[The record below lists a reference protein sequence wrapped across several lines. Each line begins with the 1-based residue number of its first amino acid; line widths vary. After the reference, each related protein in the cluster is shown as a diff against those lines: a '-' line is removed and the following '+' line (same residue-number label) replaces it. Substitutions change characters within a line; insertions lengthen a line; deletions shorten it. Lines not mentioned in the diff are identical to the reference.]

1 MSSTL
6 DPTMDLPGAVP
17 RVPARELHGR
27 PSIVAEILSIVRR
40 RRLLIA
46 AIIAAMLTI
55 GLVYTLLAPRKYTAA
70 ALIEIQRERG
80 SFIEVE
86 GAQKSDSLADQEF
99 YQTQY
104 GLLQSQSL
112 AERVAND
119 LRLYDNTEFLTAAK
133 ILDTDAASL
142 SRRALSSE
150 ERRSR
155 TTAAATY
162 LLRNFEIEPE
172 RFSRLVTIRF
182 TGRDP
187 ALAKRVIDAWSA
199 DFVRMTLARRYE
211 ATAYARSFLEQRLQQ
226 LRTRINESER
236 QLVAY
241 ASQQGIVNL
250 PANSGGAAGQA
261 AGERSLIADDLA
273 SLNQELSRAVADRV
287 KAQSR
292 TGSSDGAVSE
302 AIGNPAISTLRNKRA
317 ELAADYAKMMVQF
330 EPGYPPARA
339 LQRQIQQLDQSIN
352 REERRVQQTLSEE
365 YRAAASREGALQNR
379 IDSLKSGLLD
389 FRRRSIQYNIL
400 QREVDTNRQLYD
412 ALLQRYKEIGVA
424 GGVGV
429 NNISVVDGA
438 QLPTRPSSPKLLL
451 TMAIALLAGLIV
463 AGGVVFVLEQ
473 MNHGIN
479 DPEQVE
485 EVLGV
490 PLLGTVPTAPGSNM
504 IELLGDRK
512 TPISEAYL
520 SIQTNLRFATDQG
533 FPQIL
538 AITSTRAAEGKSTTA
553 FALAHAMARLGG
565 RVLLID
571 ADMRSPSV
579 HHLIDCTNAYGLS
592 NFLAGEDDIDA
603 LIHRFTDGPAIMTA
617 GPQPPSAAELLS
629 GAGLKRLIQVLREQ
643 FDHVVFDMPPVMGLA
658 DAPLVASAVDGVVF
672 VMQAGET
679 HSTMAKAAIGRLSD
693 AHARVFGAVL
703 TKFDPKRATFGYGYD
718 YGYGYGYGNAADARD
733 S

>member
-1 MSSTL
+1 MSSTF
-6 DPTMDLPGAVP
+6 DPTMDLPGAGP
-17 RVPARELHGR
+17 RIPAREPREGA
-27 PSIVAEILSIVRR
+27 SIVAEILSIVRR

-46 AIIAAMLTI
+46 AIIATMLSI
-55 GLVYTLLAPRKYTAA
+55 GLVYTLLAPRKYTAS

-86 GAQKSDSLADQEF
+86 GAQKSDNLGDQEF

-119 LRLYDNTEFLTAAK
+119 LRLYDNIDFLTSAG
-133 ILDTDAASL
+133 IIDTSTAGE
-142 SRRALSSE
+142 SRRALSGE
-150 ERRSR
+150 ERRAR
-155 TTAAATY
+155 TTAAASY

-187 ALAKRVIDAWSA
+187 AIAKRIIDAWSA
-199 DFVRMTLARRYE
+199 DFVQMTLARRYE

-226 LRTRINESER
+226 LRGRINESER

-250 PANSGGAAGQA
+250 PSNSGGGAGA
-261 AGERSLIADDLA
+261 GTGERSLIADDLA

-302 AIGNPAISTLRNKRA
+302 ALGNPAISTLRNRRA
-317 ELAADYAKMMVQF
+317 ELAADYAKLMVQF

-339 LQRQIQQLDQSIN
+339 LQRQIEQIDRSIT

-365 YRAAASREGALQNR
+365 YRAASAREKALANR
-379 IDSLKSGLLD
+379 ITGLKTGLLD

-451 TMAIALLAGLIV
+451 NMAIALLAGFII

-485 EVLGV
+485 EALGV
-490 PLLGTVPTAPGSNM
+490 PLLGTVPTAPGGNM

-533 FPQIL
+533 FPHTL
-538 AITSTRAAEGKSTTA
+538 AVTSTRAAEGKSTTA
-553 FALAHAMARLGG
+553 FALAHALARLGG
-565 RVLLID
+565 RVLLVD

-579 HHLIDCTNAYGLS
+579 HHLIGTDNTYGLS
-592 NFLAGEDDIDA
+592 NFLAGQDDIDA
-603 LIHRFTDGPAIMTA
+603 LIHRFVDAPAVMTA

-629 GAGLKRLIQVLREQ
+629 GGGLKRLKQVLRER

-658 DAPLVASAVDGVVF
+658 DAPLVASVVDGVVF
-672 VMQAGET
+672 VMEAGGT
-679 HSTMAKAAIGRLSD
+679 HTTMAKAAIGRLSD

-718 YGYGYGYGNAADARD
+718 YGYGYGYGNTVDAKG